1 MTRSKVAQQN
11 SDSNRISEL
20 EDPVRALQEDSR
32 RNKKELTQKIE
43 GECKKN
49 KEELSQKIEDFVNLI
64 LGEMR
69 AFMALQRGRKNK
81 DIEGGDEG
89 GNFLSSLG
97 GKGILETSRR
107 ED

>member
-1 MTRSKVAQQN
+1 
-11 SDSNRISEL
+11 
-20 EDPVRALQEDSR
+20 
-32 RNKKELTQKIE
+32 
-43 GECKKN
+43 
-49 KEELSQKIEDFVNLI
+49 
-64 LGEMR
+64 MR

-107 ED
+107 EDWLQQPSMENLGINSIESNEVEGISKILPKIKLVTFEGKEASFEGKEPKA